1 MDREW
6 TFMPVAAF
14 DTLKYARSLR
24 DAGLP
29 LDQADAQAA
38 ALADALSN
46 TLQSSLQNLATRSD
60 VETLRQSLDTR
71 INKLE
76 SRIDQVEA
84 KLESKFDQVEAKME
98 SKFDQVEAKMDQIAT
113 KLDAR
118 ITQVDTSLRGEL
130 ILLRWMVGATLTAV
144 VTIMVRLFFFRL

>member
-84 KLESKFDQVEAKME
+84 KLESKFDQVEAKM
-98 SKFDQVEAKMDQIAT
+98 DQIAT